1 MSLLLEAL
9 KKAERAKEDA
19 QRRARGEA
27 SPAQSSAVAERT
39 VVTRDKLPD
48 ISPSLEILSED
59 LAAPAPDERA
69 RLELAA
75 EPAPA
80 KDGARPGA
88 TSANSA
94 DGEAAGRAS
103 ARKVFEAKFRESDP
117 RMPFYLTVGALGVFA
132 LGTVVY
138 FWLQLRP
145 APSLISLNPQP
156 QPQASVAAA
165 PVVPTPAGAPSLA
178 APAGAIP
185 GLPPIA
191 APARAGVEPPEMPR
205 LRDARREQPRL
216 APLPSLPVA
225 SVTRPPAQVHPKVQA
240 GYAAY
245 VAGELASARGEYEQA
260 LRDEPNN
267 RDALLGLAAVEI
279 RAGRYES
286 AEALYLRVLQLEPR
300 DAQAQA
306 ALIALRSGRSDPLVT
321 ESRVKSLLAADP
333 GAHALNFTLGNQ
345 LANQNR
351 WAEAQQEYFMAYAA
365 EPENPD
371 FAYNLAVS
379 LDHLRQRRPA
389 L

>member
-80 KDGARPGA
+80 KDGARPGE

-117 RMPFYLTVGALGVFA
+117 RMPFSLTVGALGVFA

-165 PVVPTPAGAPSLA
+165 PVVPPPAGAPSLA
-178 APAGAIP
+178 GPPGATP
-185 GLPPIA
+185 GRPPIA
-191 APARAGVEPPEMPR
+191 APARAGEPPEMPR

-216 APLPSLPVA
+216 APL
-225 SVTRPPAQVHPKVQA
+225 
-240 GYAAY
+240 
-245 VAGELASARGEYEQA
+245 
-260 LRDEPNN
+260 
-267 RDALLGLAAVEI
+267 
-279 RAGRYES
+279 
-286 AEALYLRVLQLEPR
+286 
-300 DAQAQA
+300 
-306 ALIALRSGRSDPLVT
+306 
-321 ESRVKSLLAADP
+321 
-333 GAHALNFTLGNQ
+333 
-345 LANQNR
+345 
-351 WAEAQQEYFMAYAA
+351 
-365 EPENPD
+365 
-371 FAYNLAVS
+371 
-379 LDHLRQRRPA
+379 
-389 L
+389 

>member
-59 LAAPAPDERA
+59 LAAPAQDERA
-69 RLELAA
+69 PLELAA

-80 KDGARPGA
+80 KDRARPGA
-88 TSANSA
+88 TTAKSA

-132 LGTVVY
+132 HGTVVY

-191 APARAGVEPPEMPR
+191 APARPGRGPP
-205 LRDARREQPRL
+205 
-216 APLPSLPVA
+216 
-225 SVTRPPAQVHPKVQA
+225 RPP
-240 GYAAY
+240 
-245 VAGELASARGEYEQA
+245 RC
-260 LRDEPNN
+260 LRP
-267 RDALLGLAAVEI
+267 LAA
-279 RAGRYES
+279 RASRRRCHGFATRGAS
-286 AEALYLRVLQLEPR
+286 SRGLRLCR
-300 DAQAQA
+300 AC
-306 ALIALRSGRSDPLVT
+306 R
-321 ESRVKSLLAADP
+321 
-333 GAHALNFTLGNQ
+333 
-345 LANQNR
+345 
-351 WAEAQQEYFMAYAA
+351 
-365 EPENPD
+365 
-371 FAYNLAVS
+371 
-379 LDHLRQRRPA
+379 
-389 L
+389 